1 LYFIKLHDFEG
12 CMNFD
17 AIIAGGI
24 GNAQFTDV
32 RMSFISIRR
41 SLLLMKLYNFGW
53 GPYPRRIAI
62 YLAEKEITDI
72 ELVELEFPH
81 RPELWP
87 DGFLQKLNPAHSL
100 PVLDTGRGLLI
111 GQSLAILE
119 YLEELYPAPDLL
131 GSTSEY
137 RAITREFV
145 SIFDEATAF
154 FGLWARQGSPVNV
167 DRHRQDASAAAFGA
181 ERYASKLRVADAKQD
196 GPFLCGSTPTI
207 ADCVAAALI
216 EFTSQFYGVPL
227 PGDCPKL
234 STWYARM
241 SKRPSMSLPHYPAQM
256 LEVARHLQE
265 QTRIFIK

>member
-1 LYFIKLHDFEG
+1 
-12 CMNFD
+12 MNFD